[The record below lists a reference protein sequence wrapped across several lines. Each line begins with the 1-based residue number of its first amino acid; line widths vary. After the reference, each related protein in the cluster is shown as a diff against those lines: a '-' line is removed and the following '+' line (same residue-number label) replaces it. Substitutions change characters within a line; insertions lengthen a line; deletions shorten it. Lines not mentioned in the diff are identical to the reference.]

1 MGVVSDGGNCEE
13 APGMTIKSWPK
24 DNTKSRQL
32 VIFTFQ
38 AKDKKKMQEFYE
50 LALEHY
56 KTALDLDK

>member
-1 MGVVSDGGNCEE
+1 
-13 APGMTIKSWPK
+13 MTIKSWPK